1 MPKRR
6 RKKAAA
12 AAASAASS
20 LLLKCPLCTRRW
32 AAAADLTV
40 HLTKAHTVA
49 ELAAE
54 ITRAAIDLSR

>member
-1 MPKRR
+1 MPKKR

-12 AAASAASS
+12 ASASSS

-54 ITRAAIDLSR
+54 ITRAAVDLAR